1 MGGCKS
7 GTAMALLAAL
17 GVGWAA
23 TQAAAQQSCDVD
35 GTGYVSADEAAACAE
50 RGYSTLVGND
60 ESVSRE
66 RFEQA
71 FPETEDVDE
80 MWAEADANQDGELS
94 PEEWSDWSARRFR
107 SASTR
112 VEGLAVDDYEAL
124 EAQYHMGD
132 DQQGRGESGGGAA
145 STGGAGSVA
154 EDSDRSGD
162 NGDSD
167 DGSSGSQSDDDGD
180 SDDNGSSGEAG
191 GADSSGDGSEGEAG
205 GSSESSGDDAS
216 SAGAGGSDSSGD
228 SGSNDSSSSV
238 GESGGG

>member
-132 DQQGRGESGGGAA
+132 DQQGRDESG
-145 STGGAGSVA
+145 GSVA

-191 GADSSGDGSEGEAG
+191 GGDSSGDGSEGEAG

-216 SAGAGGSDSSGD
+216 SGGAGGSDSSGD
-228 SGSNDSSSSV
+228 SGSNGSGSSA

>member
-1 MGGCKS
+1 
-7 GTAMALLAAL
+7 MALLAAL
-17 GVGWAA
+17 GVGWTA

-132 DQQGRGESGGGAA
+132 DQQGRDESGGGGGSGTVGDESGTSGGDNDGSGDDGGSSGDSA
-145 STGGAGSVA
+145 SDGS
-154 EDSDRSGD
+154 DSD
-162 NGDSD
+162 D
-167 DGSSGSQSDDDGD
+167 DGSSGESDASGD
-180 SDDNGSSGEAG
+180 AG
-191 GADSSGDGSEGEAG
+191 NDDSSAGG
-205 GSSESSGDDAS
+205 GSSD
-216 SAGAGGSDSSGD
+216 GG
-228 SGSNDSSSSV
+228 
-238 GESGGG
+238 SGGGSGG

>member
-1 MGGCKS
+1 
-7 GTAMALLAAL
+7 MALLAAL

-23 TQAAAQQSCDVD
+23 TQASAQQSCDVD

-71 FPETEDVDE
+71 FPETENVDE

-132 DQQGRGESGGGAA
+132 DQQGREESG
-145 STGGAGSVA
+145 GSVA

-191 GADSSGDGSEGEAG
+191 GGDSSGDGSEGEAG

-216 SAGAGGSDSSGD
+216 SGGAGGSDSSGD
-228 SGSNDSSSSV
+228 SGSNGSGSSA

>member
-1 MGGCKS
+1 
-7 GTAMALLAAL
+7 MALLAAL

-35 GTGYVSADEAAACAE
+35 GNGYVSADEAAACAE
-50 RGYSTLVGND
+50 RDYSTLVGDD
-60 ESVSRE
+60 ERVSRE

-71 FPETEDVDE
+71 FPETENVDE

-132 DQQGRGESGGGAA
+132 DQQGRDESG
-145 STGGAGSVA
+145 GSVA

-191 GADSSGDGSEGEAG
+191 GGDSSGDGSEGEAG

-216 SAGAGGSDSSGD
+216 SGGAGGSDSSGD
-228 SGSNDSSSSV
+228 SGSNGSSSSA

>member
-132 DQQGRGESGGGAA
+132 DQQGRDESGGGA